1 MTLNITPNSNPFI
14 IHYNVLEK
22 ELDSNQ
28 RSKLTNY
35 SSVLDG
41 MLDVEKRL
49 FYANDKLRERSVH
62 AELLDGLMEDELRV
76 LESEFLFLP
85 LLIFFIF
92 DTQPNR
98 CGFNYTA
105 IPIPKPNEINST

>member
-22 ELDSNQ
+22 EFDSNQ

-35 SSVLDG
+35 STGTDG
-41 MLDVEKRL
+41 MLDVGKR
-49 FYANDKLRERSVH
+49 FIYAVDKLRERSVH
-62 AELLDGLMEDELRV
+62 AELRDGLMEEELWDFQ
-76 LESEFLFLP
+76 SEFPFPP
-85 LLIFFIF
+85 LLIIFFLIF

-98 CGFNYTA
+98 CGFNHIK
-105 IPIPKPNEINST
+105 IPIPKPN